1 LVSCIVGAI
10 FEPYRWVVQPVK
22 DGSQPC
28 QAYAVPHFDAP
39 VSASSVR
46 LNALLEACRTLLL
59 TNGYCWCLPLS
70 YAIVRLSVAVTL
82 RRQFLQMVLTGS
94 GGVEQT

>member
-1 LVSCIVGAI
+1 MGRPACKGRIAALPGL
-10 FEPYRWVVQPVK
+10 R
-22 DGSQPC
+22 GSPF
-28 QAYAVPHFDAP
+28 FDAP